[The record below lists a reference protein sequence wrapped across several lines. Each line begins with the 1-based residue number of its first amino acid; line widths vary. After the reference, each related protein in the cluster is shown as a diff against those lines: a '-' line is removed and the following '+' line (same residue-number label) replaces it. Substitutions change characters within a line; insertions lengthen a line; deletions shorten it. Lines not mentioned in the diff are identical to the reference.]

1 MPDAVRHIIG
11 CMTGTSLDA
20 LDAAIVRV
28 EGAGLSLRAA
38 FIRGLSRPLGQLSA
52 ALRRLASQEPM
63 SAGEIARLSREFSVL
78 HAEAVREVA
87 AAAGVRPDLVAVH
100 GQTVFH
106 APPVSWQLFN
116 PAPLAEAV
124 RTLVVFDLRAADL
137 ARGGQGA
144 PITPIADWIL
154 FADDH
159 EPRAIVNLGG
169 FCNITLLPA
178 GPRDPSRLAAV
189 EGFDV
194 CAGNHLLDA
203 VARAVLRTEFDA
215 DGAAAL
221 AGKVLADPLEDLVGI
236 LRSQSGSRRS
246 LGTGDEALEWVS
258 RYRAHAAPND
268 LAATACEALGQVIA
282 HRTLGVQRVLLAG
295 GGAKNAALVRA
306 ISGRSG
312 ARVERTDAF
321 AVPIGFRE
329 AAGMAVLGALSA
341 DRVPITLPRVTGVS
355 DPAPV
360 AGVWAF
366 PP

>member
-1 MPDAVRHIIG
+1 MPGPVRHIIG

-28 EGAGLSLRAA
+28 EGAGLSMRAA
-38 FIRGLSRPLGQLSA
+38 FIRGLSRPLGGLSP
-52 ALRRLASQEPM
+52 ALRRLADQEPVPT
-63 SAGEIARLSREFSVL
+63 GEIARLSREFSVL
-78 HAEAVREVA
+78 HAEAVRELA
-87 AAAGVRPDLVAVH
+87 AAAGVRPDLLAVH
-100 GQTVFH
+100 GQTIFH

-116 PAPLAEAV
+116 PAPLAEAI
-124 RTLVVFDLRAADL
+124 RTPVVLDLRAADL

-169 FCNITLLPA
+169 FCNITILPA
-178 GPRDPSRLAAV
+178 GPRDPCRLAGI

-203 VARAVLRTEFDA
+203 VARVVLRSDY
-215 DGAAAL
+215 DVNGAAAL
-221 AGKVLADPLEDLVGI
+221 AGEVLAEPLEDLVGI
-236 LRSQSGSRRS
+236 LRSQAGSRRS

-306 ISGRSG
+306 ISGWAS
-312 ARVERTDAF
+312 ARVERTDDF
-321 AVPIGFRE
+321 AVPIEFRE
-329 AAGMAVLGALSA
+329 AVSIAVLGALCE

-360 AGVWAF
+360 SGVWAF